1 MKDEASENE
10 DSVLRELLQADSQHL
25 AGILNSEVQPE
36 QIAEVAVEA
45 KESQSIRLSEI
56 SDIFSD
62 LPDDSFQE
70 EIKEKL
76 ADVQELEGKSNQS
89 KKDFNQTK
97 QDPPEEKAVAD
108 GEISDAIKS
117 CKSNNSEKVALHY
130 VACKAGMNENDKAR
144 I

>member
-36 QIAEVAVEA
+36 QTAEVAVEA
-45 KESQSIRLSEI
+45 RESQSIRLSEI

-62 LPDDSFQE
+62 LPDDSLQE

-76 ADVQELEGKSNQS
+76 ADVQELE
-89 KKDFNQTK
+89 
-97 QDPPEEKAVAD
+97 E
-108 GEISDAIKS
+108 
-117 CKSNNSEKVALHY
+117 
-130 VACKAGMNENDKAR
+130 
-144 I
+144 